1 MLKCTVLLVNP
12 LRVSDIKSNL
22 PKFFPVASYDYD
34 LCLEVGEKIQ
44 ITELQLGDYDD
55 KPANFIASVISKNKE
70 IIPNKNEHVFQI
82 TYYLEVDDAEII
94 KRLNMPQY
102 EDINLEPI
110 CRETLIY
117 WN

>member
-1 MLKCTVLLVNP
+1 VTS
-12 LRVSDIKSNL
+12 LRVSDIKSNS

-44 ITELQLGDYDD
+44 ITELQLGEYDD
-55 KPANFIASVISKNKE
+55 KLANFFASVISKHKE
-70 IIPNKNEHVFQI
+70 IIPNKNGHIFQI
-82 TYYLEVDDAEII
+82 NYYLEVDDVEII
-94 KRLNMPQY
+94 KRLNMHQY
-102 EDINLEPI
+102 EDISLEPI